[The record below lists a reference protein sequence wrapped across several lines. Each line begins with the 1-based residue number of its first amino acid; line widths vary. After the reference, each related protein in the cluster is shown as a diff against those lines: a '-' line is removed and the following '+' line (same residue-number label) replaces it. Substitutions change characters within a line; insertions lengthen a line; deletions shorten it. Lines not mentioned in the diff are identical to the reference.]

1 MKQSKIA
8 KLTLLLASL
17 IVVAG
22 ICAYGIVQGARAD
35 YFENRV
41 EEMER

>member
-8 KLTLLLASL
+8 KLTLLLTSL
-17 IVVAG
+17 IVVIG

-35 YFENRV
+35 YFENMV

>member
-1 MKQSKIA
+1 MKQPEIA
-8 KLTLLLASL
+8 KLTLFLTIL
-17 IVVAG
+17 ILVVG

>member
-8 KLTLLLASL
+8 KLTLFLTIL
-17 IVVAG
+17 IVVIG
-22 ICAYGIVQGARAD
+22 ICVYGIVQGARAD

-41 EEMER
+41 EEMAR

>member
-1 MKQSKIA
+1 MKQSKIST
-8 KLTLLLASL
+8 LTLLLACL
-17 IVVAG
+17 IVVVG